1 MLLDLISGS
10 LGGSAVRDISRQL
23 KTDEG
28 TVNNALSS
36 ALPLL
41 MGALEKNS
49 STPSGAESLLSALDR
64 DHDGSVLDDLGALLG
79 QGESTSGDGILRHL
93 LGNRRP
99 AVEAAVSRSSGMDM
113 QSVGKLLAIV
123 APLIM
128 GALGKT
134 KRERSLDPGGLSSL
148 LGAEMRS
155 VKKDQS
161 GDLGLLSLLD
171 SDGDGDITDDVAK
184 LGGSLLGKMFGK

>member
-10 LGGSAVRDISRQL
+10 LGGAAVRDISRQL

-79 QGESTSGDGILRHL
+79 QGGSTSGDGILSHL

-155 VKKDQS
+155 VKKNQS

>member
-10 LGGSAVRDISRQL
+10 LGGAAVRDISRQL

-49 STPSGAESLLSALDR
+49 STSSGAESLLSALDR

-79 QGESTSGDGILRHL
+79 QGGSTSGDGILRHL